1 MQICF
6 LMSANVIGQRIDFYT
21 VIHAPWLIAVLYW
34 HRRKAIT
41 EI

>member
-6 LMSANVIGQRIDFYT
+6 LMPANVIGQCIDFYT
-21 VIHAPWLIAVLYW
+21 LIHTCWVIVVLYW